1 MSKILKQSA
10 IDVTHYKYSND
21 LIPVSVR
28 YNQYKPAKLVFKDL
42 SEQDSVC
49 IHCNEFNCI
58 KNNNEMDSF
67 LDLKNSQN
75 YEICP
80 TDAIKMSSSGIIE
93 VDNEACIGCG
103 LCVTSCPVGAIYLNQ
118 NHEAVINY
126 DTDEIHFTSSPISF
140 NNHNIKYENEVII
153 ESEEHLSH
161 IIKRINDMDF
171 KITTINSLV
180 YTGLN
185 KLNLPTYLTR
195 VGDVNTRM
203 DAVGLYK
210 DKNIVI
216 EIELF
221 ANLDSPR
228 DVLDDVAVF
237 CSRNSIDKKNVSSA
251 IILTEFPNKRTEFW
265 ELISDI
271 KDVVDV
277 DISVIPLTAILLFLW
292 HRKDIKL
299 EDFLLGKEKTTTRD
313 VINTTLGRDI
323 NLDFPSNLIEAAK

>member
-1 MSKILKQSA
+1 MSKLLKQSA
-10 IDVTHYKYSND
+10 IDITHYKFSND
-21 LIPVSVR
+21 LIPVTVR
-28 YNQYKPAKLVFKDL
+28 YNQYKPAKLVFEDL

-49 IHCNEFNCI
+49 IHCKEFSCI
-58 KNNNEMDSF
+58 KNNNELDSF
-67 LDLKNSQN
+67 LDLKSSQN
-75 YEICP
+75 YDICP
-80 TDAIKMSSSGIIE
+80 TNAIKMSSSGIIE
-93 VDNEACIGCG
+93 VDNEVCVGCG
-103 LCVTSCPVGAIYLNQ
+103 FCVASCPVGAIYLNKNYQ
-118 NHEAVINY
+118 AVINY
-126 DTDEIHFTSSPISF
+126 DSDEINYANSPISF
-140 NNHNIKYENEVII
+140 SNCNIQYENEVIV
-153 ESEEHLSH
+153 ENEEHLSH

-210 DKNIVI
+210 GKNIVI
-216 EIELF
+216 EIELS

-237 CSRNSIDKKNVSSA
+237 CSRNSIDKKNVSGA
-251 IILTEFPNKRTEFW
+251 IILPEFPNKRTEFW

-277 DISVIPLTAILLFLW
+277 DISVIPLTAILLFVW
-292 HRKDIKL
+292 Q
-299 EDFLLGKEKTTTRD
+299 
-313 VINTTLGRDI
+313 
-323 NLDFPSNLIEAAK
+323 

>member
-1 MSKILKQSA
+1 MSKILKQNA
-10 IDVTHYKYSND
+10 IDVSHYKYSND
-21 LIPVSVR
+21 LIPVSVK
-28 YNQYKPAKLVFKDL
+28 YNQHKPAKLIFEDF

-49 IHCNEFNCI
+49 IHCNEFSCI
-58 KNNNEMDSF
+58 KNDNELDSF

-75 YEICP
+75 YNICP
-80 TDAIKMSSSGIIE
+80 TDAIKMSYSGIIE

-103 LCVTSCPVGAIYLNQ
+103 LCVTSCPVGAIYLNK
-118 NHEAVINY
+118 NHVAVINY
-126 DTDEIHFTSSPISF
+126 DSDEIHYTNSSISF
-140 NNHNIKYENEVII
+140 KNQNIQYENEVIR

-180 YTGLN
+180 FTGLN

-203 DAVGLYK
+203 DAVGLYD
-210 DKNIVI
+210 DKNVVI
-216 EIELF
+216 EIELS

-237 CSRNSIDKKNVSSA
+237 CSRNSVDKNNVSGA
-251 IILTEFPNKRTEFW
+251 IVLPEFPNKRTEFW

-299 EDFLLGKEKTTTRD
+299 EDFLLGREKTSTRD
-313 VINTTLGRDI
+313 VINSTLRRDV